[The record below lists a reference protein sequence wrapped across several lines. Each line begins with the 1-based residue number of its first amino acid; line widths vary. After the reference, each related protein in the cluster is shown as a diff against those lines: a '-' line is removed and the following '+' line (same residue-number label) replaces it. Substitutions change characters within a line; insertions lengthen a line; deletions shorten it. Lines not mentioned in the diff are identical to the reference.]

1 MLNFESCN
9 ISLKKMKEKVK
20 ISIADATF
28 TLLMARKEY
37 GCGRF

>member
-20 ISIADATF
+20 ISITDTTF
-28 TLLMARKEY
+28 TLLMARNQ
-37 GCGRF
+37 CG